1 MPESED
7 DEYMTLT
14 QAAEEIGIKRAS
26 IYYYIKALE
35 IETRK
40 FPLNKHVYIKKKDVE
55 RIKVAKT
62 SPWKADEAA

>member
-1 MPESED
+1 MPASED
-7 DEYMTLT
+7 EEYMTLA
-14 QAAEEIGIKRAS
+14 QAAEEIGVKRAS

-40 FPLNKHVYIKKKDVE
+40 FPLNKHAYIKKRDVE
-55 RIKVAKT
+55 RIKVAKN